1 MELFDNDDNGYVF
14 ATNSG
19 LEHNVTGTGKSM
31 WDGSKESVTT
41 AGGALSASNL
51 ICLKLTCKVEA
62 ADHYLVGSESA
73 DGEMYI
79 PIYGTSSNGAT
90 ISEFLAGRRYTYK
103 IVMESN
109 VGYKDNG
116 DPIQLAPIRFSV
128 NEVPEW
134 NDVTV
139 TINL

>member
-1 MELFDNDDNGYVF
+1 MFISKWMPSNLFRYV
-14 ATNSG
+14 NI
-19 LEHNVTGTGKSM
+19 TGEDRLLSKS
-31 WDGSKESVTT
+31 D
-41 AGGALSASNL
+41 L

-62 ADHYLVGSESA
+62 ADHYLVGAA
-73 DGEMYI
+73 DTYGEMYI
-79 PIYGTSSNGAT
+79 PIRGTSSNSAE
-90 ISEFLAGRRYTYK
+90 ISELLAGRRYTYK

-116 DPIQLAPIRFSV
+116 DPIMLAPIRFSV
-128 NEVPEW
+128 NEVTAW